1 MLAPSNSHVP
11 LSLAVL
17 AYGHVHAVILDASH
31 AVQLPQH
38 KLDKLGLAVLGD
50 NGQAVDHDKGIE
62 ALVKAHLELFFDIGK
77 VDLGLVELVF
87 LQREVLV

>member
-1 MLAPSNSHVP
+1 LYADVP
-11 LSLAVL
+11 LSLSAL
-17 AYGHVHAVILDASH
+17 ADGHVHAIILDAPH

-38 KLDKLGLAVLGD
+38 ELDELGLAVLGD
-50 NGQAVDHDKGIE
+50 NRQAVDDDERVETLIE
-62 ALVKAHLELFFDIGK
+62 AHLELFFDIGK